1 MPSFSD
7 IVIKTEL
14 DDFIDVLQ
22 AIGETEASADAASAV
37 VHEMGREVATL
48 AYKYAP
54 KKSGSLARS
63 IEIEYGDRTARVVA
77 RAPHA
82 VFIEFGTWSH
92 SLIDPKPGTYT
103 IRPKRPG
110 GVLRFE
116 TNDGNVVFTRKVE
129 HPGIKPQPFLAPAN
143 AEVIERFTRGVANVG
158 VYLLMEERA

>member
-1 MPSFSD
+1 MDASNF
-7 IVIKTEL
+7 VIMTEL
-14 DDFIDVLQ
+14 DDFIERLEYL
-22 AIGETEASADAASAV
+22 GETDGTVEASSAI

-54 KKSGSLARS
+54 KKTGELANS
-63 IEIEYGDRTARVVA
+63 IGVEYGEQTARVVA

-82 VFIEFGTWSH
+82 FFVEFGTWSH

-110 GVLRFE
+110 GVLRFTTSE
-116 TNDGNVVFTRKVE
+116 GNVVFTKKVE

-143 AEVIERFTRGVANVG
+143 EEVIEKFTTGIADVAM
-158 VYLLMEERA
+158 YLIAEE